1 MARLS
6 AARQQIAGA
15 EAATAS
21 VSFVLEGAHARA
33 NALEH
38 QVPAAIASILLDE
51 ARSILP
57 EIVEAAKAVAK
68 VKARYDSLRKF
79 MLERAEASKAVSLH
93 NRFFHD
99 LEALDKEAS
108 EAFAIAPMLTFAAG
122 NEWRDMA
129 RELGDV
135 PSVGT
140 HPQIVDPIT
149 AAARAVGGFRTNSDG
164 AWN

>member
-1 MARLS
+1 MNTESL
-6 AARQQIAGA
+6 
-15 EAATAS
+15 
-21 VSFVLEGAHARA
+21 
-33 NALEH
+33 
-38 QVPAAIASILLDE
+38 PIASILLDE

-93 NRFFHD
+93 NGFFHD
-99 LEALDKEAS
+99 LEALDKEAR

-135 PSVGT
+135 PSVGA